1 MWNEETLN
9 AMLSEP
15 SEKLI
20 ADMARLEGDIM
31 ILGAGGKMGPTLSV
45 MAKRASGAAGKNRH
59 VYAVSRFS
67 DPCAAELL
75 RREGVEMLPVDLNDE
90 NQLANLPK
98 APNIV
103 YMLGKK

>member
-45 MAKRASGAAGKNRH
+45 MAKKASEKAGGK
-59 VYAVSRFS
+59 A
-67 DPCAAELL
+67 
-75 RREGVEMLPVDLNDE
+75 DE
-90 NQLANLPK
+90 IQS
-98 APNIV
+98 
-103 YMLGKK
+103 